1 MLNKDN
7 SLPVNNGIQSMSN
20 GQHST
25 ILEHF
30 PKHQL
35 KLEEIIINKLRFQ

>member
-1 MLNKDN
+1 MLNKVN
-7 SLPVNNGIQSMSN
+7 RIPVNNGIQSMSN
-20 GQHST
+20 GQHSA

-35 KLEEIIINKLRFQ
+35 KLDEIIINKLRFQ